1 MKNQKKDSEYP
12 RKLSSQQIESHLES
26 LGLLIQSH
34 LSSPTLPLTGITIDS
49 RKVEPGL
56 AFIAISGSELDGH
69 SYVDKALS
77 AGAGLIISERP
88 LPGVSNL
95 LVVKNS
101 RFAWAHLEDLRYGHP
116 GRELKIVGFTGTNG
130 KTSTTWMASHLLDQM
145 GKSNLM
151 LGTLGIRY
159 EGRLE
164 ESSHTTV
171 DPDELYKW
179 LRRAADDRVQYVVME
194 VSSHSISQGKVDPL
208 RFSGAVWISFSRD
221 HLDFHKTMSRYLEAK
236 ASLFDLVKED
246 GIKLIHS
253 DILKAYPEAV
263 SFLENHKFETYAL
276 SPTQVGFFFKDGFL
290 HYEKDGLGLKAQSPF
305 VGPLLNSNL
314 AAALLTVSGL
324 LKQNLATVM
333 AAITQLPQVPGR
345 FELVSR
351 TESPFKV
358 YVEYAHTPDAIEK
371 ACQSIKSDYPNCRL
385 HLVIGC
391 GGDRDRGKR
400 PLMAEAAAREADQF
414 YFTSDNPRREAP
426 EQIINDMLAG
436 NLGDKSPIV
445 ILDREKAIERAIGD
459 LFDGCILLIAGKG
472 HETYQQIGSQKIPFD
487 DRLIARKYLKN

>member
-1 MKNQKKDSEYP
+1 MKNQKRDCEYP
-12 RKLSSQQIESHLES
+12 KKLSSQQIELHLKS
-26 LGLLIQSH
+26 AGLLIQSS
-34 LSSPTLPLTGITIDS
+34 LSSPNLPLAGITIDS
-49 RKVEPGL
+49 RKVESGSV
-56 AFIAISGSELDGH
+56 FIAISGSELDGH

-77 AGAGLIISERP
+77 AGASLIISERL

-145 GKSNLM
+145 EKANLM
-151 LGTLGIRY
+151 LGTVGIRY
-159 EGRLE
+159 QGKLE
-164 ESSHTTV
+164 ESSHTTL

-179 LRRAADDRVQYVVME
+179 LRRAADDKVQYVVME

-208 RFSGAVWISFSRD
+208 RFAGAVWISFSRD

-236 ASLFDLVKED
+236 ASLFDLVKDD
-246 GIKLIHS
+246 GIKLIHT
-253 DILKAYPEAV
+253 DILRAYPEAV
-263 SFLENHKFETYAL
+263 SFLENHKFDTYAL
-276 SPTQVGFFFKDGFL
+276 SPTKDGFYFKEGSI
-290 HYEKDGLGLKAQSPF
+290 HYEKDGVSLKAQSPF

-314 AAALLTVSGL
+314 AAALLIVSGL
-324 LKQNLATVM
+324 LKQHLATVLPSV
-333 AAITQLPQVPGR
+333 TRLPQVPGR

-351 TESPFKV
+351 AESPFKV
-358 YVEYAHTPDAIEK
+358 FIEYAHTPDAIEK
-371 ACQSIKSDYPNCRL
+371 ACRSIKSDYPNCRL

-436 NLGDKSPIV
+436 DLGDKSPIV
-445 ILDREKAIERAIGD
+445 ILDREEAIKRAIGD
-459 LFDGCILLIAGKG
+459 LVEGCILLISGKG